1 MHQVTRAVQLVIR
14 SVEEYPHAKESQTP
28 VSCHPCATSEVKA
41 PITDPNSGEVICSNC
56 GRILSEGEEQNSK
69 EWRDSGLDYNILRDR
84 VGAPRTLARHDL
96 GLSTIIGSLNKD
108 ASGKK
113 LEPATRSMMNR
124 VAMWDMRSQIRTS
137 KGESLRPAF
146 YQLAALRDK
155 LGLPDSIIETTAYIY
170 RKAQQKGL
178 IHGSTI
184 NASLAAAAYT
194 ALRAAGTPRS
204 LNEISEVSN
213 VRRKEVAR
221 AYRRIISNLDL
232 SVPALDPTKCV
243 SRISNKAGLSET
255 TKRVAL
261 DMLHYVIKTGEA
273 AGKNPAALASSI
285 LYLASLRTGEDVSQ
299 EDIAVVAGITEVT
312 VRVRVRDLRK
322 KLLLDNLS

>member
-1 MHQVTRAVQLVIR
+1 M
-14 SVEEYPHAKESQTP
+14 
-28 VSCHPCATSEVKA
+28 
-41 PITDPNSGEVICSNC
+41 
-56 GRILSEGEEQNSK
+56 
-69 EWRDSGLDYNILRDR
+69 
-84 VGAPRTLARHDL
+84 
-96 GLSTIIGSLNKD
+96 
-108 ASGKK
+108 
-113 LEPATRSMMNR
+113 RSMMNR
-124 VAMWDMRSQIRTS
+124 IAMWDTRSQIRTS
-137 KGESLRPAF
+137 KGENLRPAF

-155 LGLPDSIIETTAYIY
+155 LGLTDSIIETTAYIY

-213 VRRKEVAR
+213 LRRKQVAR
-221 AYRRIISNLDL
+221 AYRRIISDLDL
-232 SVPALDPTKCV
+232 SVPALDPIKCV

-261 DMLHYVIKTGEA
+261 DMLHYVMKTGES
-273 AGKNPAALASSI
+273 AGKNPVALASSI
-285 LYLASLRTGEDVSQ
+285 LYLASLRTGEDMTQ
-299 EDIAVVAGITEVT
+299 EDLAIVAGITEVT

-322 KLLLDNLS
+322 KLLLDNSHREYAD

>member
-1 MHQVTRAVQLVIR
+1 VAQLVIR
-14 SVEEYPHAKESQTP
+14 SIEEYPYAKDSQTP
-28 VSCHPCATSEVKA
+28 ISCHSCTTTDIKA
-41 PITDPNSGEVICSNC
+41 PVTDPNSGEVICSNC

-69 EWRDSGLDYNILRDR
+69 EWRDFGLDYSSLQDR
-84 VGAPRTLARHDL
+84 VGAPQTLARHDL

-113 LEPATRSMMNR
+113 LEPAMRSMMNR
-124 VAMWDMRSQIRTS
+124 IAMWDRRSQIRTS

-170 RKAQQKGL
+170 RKAQHRRL

-213 VRRKEVAR
+213 LRRKEVAR
-221 AYRRIISNLDL
+221 AYRRIISDLDL
-232 SVPALDPTKCV
+232 SVPAPDPVKCV
-243 SRISNKAGLSET
+243 SKISNKAGLSET

-261 DMLHYVIKTGEA
+261 GMLHYVMKRGEG
-273 AGKNPAALASSI
+273 AGKNPMALASSI
-285 LYLASLRTGEDVSQ
+285 LYLASLRTGEDITQ
-299 EDIAVVAGITEVT
+299 EDLAIVAGITEVT
-312 VRVRVRDLRK
+312 LRVRVRDLRK
-322 KLLLDNLS
+322 KLLFDNLS

>member
-1 MHQVTRAVQLVIR
+1 MKLIRAIQLVIR
-14 SVEEYPHAKESQTP
+14 SIEEYLHAKDPQTQI
-28 VSCHPCATSEVKA
+28 SCHSCATSDIKA
-41 PITDPNSGEVICSNC
+41 PVTDPNSGEVICSSC
-56 GRILSEGEEQNSK
+56 GRILSEREEQNSK
-69 EWRDSGLDYNILRDR
+69 EWRDLSHSSLRDR

-113 LEPATRSMMNR
+113 LEPTMRSMMNR
-124 VAMWDMRSQIRTS
+124 IAMWDMRSQIRTS

-170 RKAQQKGL
+170 RKAQERRL

-213 VRRKEVAR
+213 LRRKEVAR
-221 AYRRIISNLDL
+221 AYRRIISDLNL
-232 SVPALDPTKCV
+232 SVPALDPIKCI
-243 SRISNKAGLSET
+243 SKISNKAGLSET

-261 DMLHYVIKTGEA
+261 GMLHYVIKTGEG
-273 AGKNPAALASSI
+273 AGKNPMALASSI
-285 LYLASLRTGEDVSQ
+285 LYLASLRTGEDITQ
-299 EDIAVVAGITEVT
+299 EDLAIVAGITEVT

-322 KLLLDNLS
+322 KLLLLDNSH